1 MNIVIVGGGMVGMT
15 LAHLLR
21 RRGVE
26 PIVVERMQ
34 EGDYVRRGYM
44 LGYQGFDPLQEVG
57 VLDEVRRAGW
67 DIAPR
72 DDGSTVA
79 VAVEVGYL
87 LHALARDLPVEYE
100 HSLTELVTD
109 DDGRVVGVNAD
120 GPDGPVTFEAD
131 IVVACDGVG
140 SRVREM
146 AGLEARVD
154 ALADATLTWMSSTPG
169 EVSFAMAYLSDGGHI
184 GTLGWPEGSAGWRT
198 IEKVGEE
205 AALAPGIDAMKE
217 MWARLLPESAKGV
230 SGVTS
235 LEQVRY
241 GEPRL
246 MSAPVWWKP
255 GVVLI
260 GDSAH
265 FFGPETGVSSGLGL
279 GDAQALAEAIA
290 QNPGDPDAACQ
301 SYETWRAPVI
311 RPYEAMDP
319 GRQRMQTGAPP
330 SRPEDRWPP
339 AD

>member
-1 MNIVIVGGGMVGMT
+1 MNIVIAGGGMVGMT

-26 PIVVERMQ
+26 PVVIERMKA
-34 EGDYVRRGYM
+34 GDYVPRGYM

-57 VLDEVRRAGW
+57 VLDEVRRGGW

-72 DDGSTVA
+72 EDGSTVA
-79 VAVEVGYL
+79 VAVEVGIL

-100 HSLTELVTD
+100 HSLTDLIRAE
-109 DDGRVVGVNAD
+109 DGRVVGVRIEGAA
-120 GPDGPVTFEAD
+120 GSRELEAD
-131 IVVACDGVG
+131 IVVACDGVA

-146 AGLEARVD
+146 AGLEARIEP
-154 ALADATLTWMSSTPG
+154 LADATLTWMSSTPG

-184 GTLGWPEGSAGWRT
+184 GTLGWPQGSAGWRT
-198 IEKVGEE
+198 IEKVGED
-205 AALAPGIDAMKE
+205 AALAPGVEAMKE
-217 MWARLLPESAKGV
+217 MWTRLLPESAKGV

-301 SYETWRAPVI
+301 SYETWRAPII

-319 GRQRMQTGAPP
+319 GRQRMQTGGTTP
-330 SRPEDRWPP
+330 SPADRWPP
-339 AD
+339 AS